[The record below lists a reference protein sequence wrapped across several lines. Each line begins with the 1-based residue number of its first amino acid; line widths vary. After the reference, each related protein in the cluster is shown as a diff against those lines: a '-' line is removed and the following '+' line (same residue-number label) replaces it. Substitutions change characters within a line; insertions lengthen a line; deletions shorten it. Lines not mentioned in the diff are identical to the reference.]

1 MDSIFLIFQQL
12 FQKYVDTSLA
22 VLIVVSAY
30 FFRKYL
36 CDYFLPKVNMAHKV
50 LLWATLVS
58 IIYYFTLQKTG
69 VVEQRPAVIYFITY
83 FFATSFYE
91 LLFEPLAKW
100 VKKVTG
106 SDDKQTTS

>member
-1 MDSIFLIFQQL
+1 MDSVFQIFQQL
-12 FQKYVDTSLA
+12 FQQYVDIPLA

-30 FFRKYL
+30 FFRKFL
-36 CDYFLPKVNMAHKV
+36 CNNILPKVRMEHKV

-58 IIYYFTLQKTG
+58 VIYYFTLQKTG

-91 LLFEPLAKW
+91 LLFQPLERWIRKT
-100 VKKVTG
+100 TG
-106 SDDKQTTS
+106 SNEEVKQ